1 MSADLPIKLEVTC
14 LHMRHKMM
22 FCDER
27 HAEFGRVDTN
37 PERHHVFYCSKTQ
50 ESLGPDN
57 NPVSVAE
64 CCPSRACYRPPIA

>member
-1 MSADLPIKLEVTC
+1 MSTDLPIRLEVAC

-37 PERHHVFYCSKTQ
+37 PQRHHVLYCTKTQ
-50 ESLGPDN
+50 DALGPDN
-57 NPVSVAE
+57 NPVSLGE
-64 CCPSRACYRPPIA
+64 CAPGRRCYCRPS